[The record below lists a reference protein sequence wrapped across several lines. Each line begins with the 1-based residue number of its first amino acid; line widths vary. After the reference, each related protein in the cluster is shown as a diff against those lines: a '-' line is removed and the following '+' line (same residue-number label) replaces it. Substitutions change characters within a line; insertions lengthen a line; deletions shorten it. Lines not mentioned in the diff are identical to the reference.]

1 MIKNKKA
8 NEWFWLVTALIAI
21 VFLVVTLVIVGKS
34 LASSKSN
41 LDTYQDCDLRK
52 GGRCVALET
61 DCNKPGEM
69 AYFRNLGCGDEKR
82 KEKPYCCLPS
92 PT

>member
-1 MIKNKKA
+1 MFKNKKGD
-8 NEWFWLVTALIAI
+8 EWFWLVTALIAI
-21 VFLVVTLVIVGKS
+21 VFLVVILFVTGKS
-34 LASSKSN
+34 LAGSKSN

-52 GGRCVALET
+52 GGHCEALESGCKT
-61 DCNKPGEM
+61 GET
-69 AYFRNLGCGDEKR
+69 AFYKNLGCGDEKR

>member
-1 MIKNKKA
+1 M
-8 NEWFWLVTALIAI
+8 TAVIAV
-21 VFLVVTLVIVGKS
+21 VFMVVILFITGKS

-52 GGRCVALET
+52 GGHCEASESSCKT
-61 DCNKPGEM
+61 GEI
-69 AYFRNLGCGDEKR
+69 AYYRNLGCGDEKR
-82 KEKPYCCLPS
+82 KDKPYCCLPS

>member
-34 LASSKSN
+34 LAGSKSN
-41 LDTYQDCDLRK
+41 LDAYQNCDLRK
-52 GGRCVALET
+52 GGHCEASET
-61 DCNKPGEM
+61 DCNKPGEI